1 MSAAFDDLVRLLAKL
16 RSVEGCPWDR
26 EQTHESL
33 KPNLLE
39 ESYEVL
45 EAIDHSDPRRLSEEL
60 GDVLL
65 QVLFHAELEAEAGR
79 FAIEDVMQQLAEKLV
94 RRHPHVF
101 GAMNVD
107 EKPRTATE
115 VLARWETIKQNE
127 RNEKGKA
134 TSILDGVTATLP
146 ALMRALQV
154 QERAARVGFDWPSI
168 DGALDKVEEECRE
181 LRAARAAAEPSD
193 HSRHERVE
201 EEFGDL
207 LFTLVNLARFLQ
219 VNPEDALR
227 RATARFSARF
237 RYIETQ
243 AKGCGNELRD
253 LTLEQMD
260 RWWNEAKETE
270 RRNPPESNPR

>member
-79 FAIEDVMQQLAEKLV
+79 FAIEDVMQQLGEKLV

-181 LRAARAAAEPSD
+181 LRAARAAAAPSD
-193 HSRHERVE
+193 RSRHQRVE

-219 VNPEDALR
+219 VNPEDTLR

-243 AKGCGNELRD
+243 ARGCGKELRD
-253 LTLEQMD
+253 LSLEQMD
-260 RWWNEAKETE
+260 RWWNEAKEIE
-270 RRNPPESNPR
+270 RRNPSEPNPH